1 MKTVSALEAAR
12 TAIAANASRPAT
24 ATIYDSDDVRMVV
37 FRLSPGQSV
46 PPHRSKSTV
55 TLTVLNGAGFFS
67 GENEEIPCSAGD
79 VVVYEP
85 DEMHGMRADSEE
97 LLLLAE
103 IAPRPGTR

>member
-1 MKTVSALEAAR
+1 MKHLSALESAR
-12 TAIAANASRPAT
+12 TAIAANAGRPAT

-55 TLTVLNGAGFFS
+55 TLTVLHGAGFFS
-67 GENEEIPCSAGD
+67 GESEEIPCTPGD
-79 VVVYEP
+79 VVAYEP
-85 DEMHGMRADSEE
+85 NEVHGMRADKEE